1 MFPGNR
7 KELAESQSQNSIE
20 LENELGLPGS
30 PVAKTPH
37 FHWRGCRFM
46 QGAAKKKKKKSSE
59 ISRQIWRISEE
70 TADILITKQIK
81 IQPSS
86 LLEMNPCLFGEVAR
100 KSHLKGVLAFSS
112 KQKKELSLELLNSCH
127 RTSELWTKRDSCR
140 VLWFH
145 FLNHTDRRNISIPVY
160 QYPEVINL
168 YSPARNPARQCHVHA
183 CLTFLG

>member
-1 MFPGNR
+1 M
-7 KELAESQSQNSIE
+7 
-20 LENELGLPGS
+20 
-30 PVAKTPH
+30 VKTPH
-37 FHWRGCRFM
+37 FHWRGCGFM
-46 QGAAKKKKKKSSE
+46 QGGAKKKKKKWWQVVYKTRKVLVLKKKKKKKSSE

-112 KQKKELSLELLNSCH
+112 KQKKELSLELLNLCH

-145 FLNHTDRRNISIPVY
+145 FLNHTDRRSISIPVY
-160 QYPEVINL
+160 LYPEVINL